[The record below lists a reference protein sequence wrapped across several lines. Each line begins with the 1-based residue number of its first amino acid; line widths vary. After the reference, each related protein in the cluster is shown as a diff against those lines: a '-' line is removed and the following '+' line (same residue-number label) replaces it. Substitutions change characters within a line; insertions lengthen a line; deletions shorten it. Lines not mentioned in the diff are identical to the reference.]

1 MRRMGE
7 FLALVVVLAAVG
19 YLGWIYSRT
28 VSPPAPVVVV
38 IDHGASSAHI
48 ASQLKRAGVIDHAWA
63 FKALVRLTGEGES
76 LRSGYYH
83 FEGPSSIPHV
93 FERMLRG
100 DVMRFSVTIPE
111 GLRTDEVLAL
121 LAART
126 GTPLSVWQRAMDSLI
141 PKGQQEGRLL
151 PQTYD
156 YEKPVEPKAMLVRM
170 IQAQNRVLASA
181 VASEPG
187 TDTANQIRIIA
198 SIIEKET
205 HLDKERPLVSAVIY
219 NRLQR
224 HMPLQMDPTVI
235 YGIWATQGA
244 FSGDLHKQDM
254 EHDTPWN
261 TYTRRGLPPT
271 PICNPGKAS
280 IEAAANPADVD
291 YLYFVANG
299 TGGHAFASTMAQHEA
314 NVLRWIRIYHQQE
327 RQREQQNA
335 KGK

>member
-1 MRRMGE
+1 MKRLRK
-7 FLALVVVLAAVG
+7 FLALVVVLAAAG
-19 YLGWIYSRT
+19 YLGWVYSHT

-38 IDHGASSAHI
+38 IDHGASSARI

-76 LRSGYYH
+76 LRSGYYR
-83 FEGPSSIPHV
+83 FQGSSSIPHV
-93 FERMLRG
+93 LERMLRG

-126 GTPLSVWQRAMDSLI
+126 GTPLSAWQRALDSLI

-151 PQTYD
+151 PETYD
-156 YEKPVEPKAMLVRM
+156 YEKPLVPREMLARM
-170 IQAQNRVLASA
+170 IQAQSRVLAAA

-235 YGIWATQGA
+235 YGIWATKGS
-244 FSGDLHKQDM
+244 FSGNLHKQDM
-254 EHDTPWN
+254 DRDTPWN

-314 NVLRWIRIYHQQE
+314 NVLRWIRIYHEQE
-327 RQREQQNA
+327 QQREQKDA
-335 KGK
+335 KGE